1 MFVVMC
7 CVCVFTSPTDVS
19 VETSVK
25 KRLELIKIKA
35 VEMVAHLKVSTLPT
49 YAYVCMYIHM
59 LKYTHTSCVY
69 TCLSVHSLAPCHA
82 VHSPEDVW

>member
-1 MFVVMC
+1 MC
-7 CVCVFTSPTDVS
+7 CVCVFTSPMDVS

-49 YAYVCMYIHM
+49 YVCMYICVYIHM
-59 LKYTHTSCVY
+59 QKYTRTCVY
-69 TCLSVHSLAPCHA
+69 TCLSVHSLVLCHA